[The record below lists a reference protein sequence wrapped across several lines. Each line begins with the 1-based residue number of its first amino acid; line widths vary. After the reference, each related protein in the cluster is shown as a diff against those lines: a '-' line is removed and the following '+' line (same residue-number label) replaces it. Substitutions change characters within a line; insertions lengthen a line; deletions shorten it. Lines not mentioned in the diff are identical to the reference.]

1 MKRLILPA
9 IAIAFVAC
17 TGSNKETEAAK
28 TPSKVWRC
36 DSVEKVTIDSIN
48 GVQIFEKVEKC
59 DSVEVA
65 STPEEKK

>member
-1 MKRLILPA
+1 MKRLIHPL

-17 TGSNKETEAAK
+17 NGSQKESETAN

-36 DSVEKVTIDSIN
+36 DSVEKVTIDSIS
-48 GVQIFEKVEKC
+48 GVQIFEKVGRC

-65 STPEEKK
+65 AEEKK